1 MSIAEKFEVIA
12 DAVYEKGRRDEYNDF
27 WDIYQANGERT
38 DYRYAFGN
46 GASATINFAWNETT
60 FKPKYDIKPTLSVDR
75 MFGFNQIEDLEG
87 HLNSLGIKLD
97 TSNCENMSYMFLNS
111 GNKII
116 PEISLENA
124 ENCAN
129 LFGYAA
135 QVITIRKVIFSEKNT
150 GYASAFV
157 ACKNLT
163 NIIADGVIAKNID
176 FKDCPLLTTE
186 SLNSIT
192 EHLKDFTAAGSG
204 SATIIFHPDIEAK
217 LGESGKAAITAKGWK
232 VEFKTS

>member
-12 DAVYEKGRRDEYNDF
+12 DEVYEKGRQDEWSDF
-27 WDIYQANGERT
+27 WDIYQAKGERT

-46 GASATINFAWNETT
+46 GAGATINFAWNETT

-75 MFGFNQIEDLEG
+75 MFGFNSITDLEG
-87 HLNSLGIKLD
+87 HLNGLGIKLD
-97 TSNCENMSYMFLNS
+97 TSNCANMSYMFLNS

-129 LFGYAA
+129 LFGYAS
-135 QVITIRKVIFSEKNT
+135 QVTTIRKVIFSEKNT

-157 ACKNLT
+157 ACRNLT
-163 NIIADGVIAKNID
+163 NIVADGVIARNID
-176 FKDCPLLTTE
+176 FKDCSLLTAE
-186 SLNSIT
+186 SLDSIIK
-192 EHLKDFTAAGSG
+192 HLKNFVVAGSG
-204 SATIIFHPDIEAK
+204 SATITLHDDSKTLI
-217 LGESGKAAITAKGWK
+217 GEEGIGEITAKGWS
-232 VEFKTS
+232 VM